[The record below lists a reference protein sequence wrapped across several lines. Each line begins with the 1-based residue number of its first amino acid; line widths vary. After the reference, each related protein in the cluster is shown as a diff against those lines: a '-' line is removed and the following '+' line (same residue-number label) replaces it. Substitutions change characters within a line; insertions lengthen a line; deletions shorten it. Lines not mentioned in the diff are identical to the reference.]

1 MKLLGNTKSKVTKN
15 ENGENF
21 PNMVTA
27 EVVLVHDNI
36 VNNQYQQD
44 SRVLYAFVPNKL
56 FDQLMD
62 TSPKSFIFLKTFNS
76 EFSYIEVWF
85 TD

>member
-27 EVVLVHDNI
+27 EVVLVHGNI
-36 VNNQYQQD
+36 VNNYYQQD
-44 SRVLYAFVPNKL
+44 SRVLYAFVPNKS

-62 TSPKSFIFLKTFNS
+62 ISPKSFIFLKIFN
-76 EFSYIEVWF
+76 
-85 TD
+85 